1 MSIGMSFFRWK
12 KAVDDAA
19 PAETPSTSPDDLP
32 PFPDEPDI
40 IADKVNPWTGLTD
53 SMMRGWFQNDTGE
66 LFTGFP
72 ITAADTVADIGCGDG
87 SNAAFCAKFGAKIIL
102 ADIDPACIVEASA
115 RLNKRPNQPPFE
127 TYVTDSNPLPIA
139 TGACT
144 RIICTEVIE
153 HVPSPEALLAELVR
167 IGASGALYL
176 ISCPDP
182 VVENIYKKV
191 AHPSYFEA
199 PNHLRILSHDN
210 LTNYVENAGLEI
222 LSRGSYGFYWA
233 MWWTLFWACN
243 ASTENPRHPV
253 LDNWARTWQGL
264 ITQPDGHKIKH
275 ALDDVMPK
283 SQIVIA
289 RKVGG
294 VGT

>member
-1 MSIGMSFFRWK
+1 MSFGMSFFRWK
-12 KAVDDAA
+12 KAVDQQTPDLAA
-19 PAETPSTSPDDLP
+19 SPDPDILP
-32 PFPDEPDI
+32 GYDEPDI

-53 SMMRGWFQNDTGE
+53 SMMRGWFQNETGE

-87 SNAAFCAKFGAKIIL
+87 SNAAFCAKYGARIIL
-102 ADIDPACIVEASA
+102 ADIDPACIDEATARVAKHKNPHPVE
-115 RLNKRPNQPPFE
+115 
-127 TYVTDSNPLPIA
+127 THVTNSDPIPIA

-153 HVPSPEALLAELVR
+153 HVPSPEKLLAELVR
-167 IGASGALYL
+167 IGAPGALYL

-182 VVENIYKKV
+182 VIENIYKKV

-199 PNHLRILSHDN
+199 PNHLRILSHDD
-210 LTNYVENAGLEI
+210 LTNSIQNAGLQIE
-222 LSRGSYGFYWA
+222 SRGSYGFYWA

-264 ITQPDGHKIKH
+264 ITSPDGHKIKH

-289 RKVGG
+289 RKAGG
-294 VGT
+294 GGT